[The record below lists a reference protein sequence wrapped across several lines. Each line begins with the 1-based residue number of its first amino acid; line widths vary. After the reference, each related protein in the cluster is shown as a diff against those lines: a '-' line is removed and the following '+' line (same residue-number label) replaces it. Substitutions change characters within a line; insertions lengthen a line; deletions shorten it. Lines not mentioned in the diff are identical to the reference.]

1 MSVSASGA
9 IQLTPVSSGADL
21 REFVELPFRIYLGD
35 PSWVPPLRSDVR
47 WIVDPKKNPFW
58 QHARR
63 ELFLARRDGRVVGRV
78 AAIVDESHNLVHGDR
93 TAFFGFFECEND
105 PKAAAALLNA
115 AEGWV
120 RVAFPACDKLRGP
133 LNPSM
138 NDEVGALVPAESEP
152 GPPMIMMTYNPGWY
166 LDLFAEAGFRK
177 EKDVVAILAPVLD
190 HSGDRLGRVA
200 QAVLKRNPALRVRTI
215 RMNRFAEELA
225 TVKDLYNRAWEK
237 NWGFVPMTS
246 AEIDAMAKKL
256 KPILYPPYVWFAEM
270 DGKPAAFML
279 GMPDFN
285 QVLRKLGGS
294 LLPFGWLKFL
304 LEKRKIDQVRLM
316 AFGVLP
322 EFRKRGIDAVL
333 YYLSMQEGVKAGAKR
348 AEFSWMLE
356 DNEAILKDL
365 EVFGGKIYRRYRLVC
380 RPVPANTATRS

>member
-1 MSVSASGA
+1 MPDSVAAPIVVSR
-9 IQLTPVSSGADL
+9 VSSGAD
-21 REFVELPFRIYLGD
+21 RKEFVELPFRIYRGD
-35 PSWVPPLRSDVR
+35 ANWVPPLRSDVR
-47 WIVDPKKNPFW
+47 WMLDPKKNPFW
-58 QHARR
+58 LHASR
-63 ELFLARRDGRVVGRV
+63 ELFLGRRNGRVVGRI
-78 AAIVDESHNLVHGDR
+78 AAIVDPYHNKVHGDR

-105 PKAAAALLNA
+105 AGAAAALLDA

-120 RVAFPACDKLRGP
+120 REAFPGCDKRRGP

-152 GPPMIMMTYNPGWY
+152 GPPMIMMTYSPAWY
-166 LDLFAEAGFRK
+166 LELFAGAGFRK

-200 QAVLKRNPALRVRTI
+200 QAVMKRNPSLKVRTI
-215 RMNRFAEELA
+215 RMDRFAEELA

-246 AEIDAMAKKL
+246 EEIDAMAKKM
-256 KPILYPPYVWFAEM
+256 KPILYPPYVWFAEV
-270 DGKPAAFML
+270 DGQPAAFML
-279 GMPDFN
+279 GVPDFN
-285 QVLRKLGGS
+285 QVLRKMGGS
-294 LLPFGWLKFL
+294 LFPFGWLTFL

-316 AFGVLP
+316 AFGVVP

-333 YYLSMQEGVKAGAKR
+333 YYLSMQEGVKAGVR
-348 AEFSWMLE
+348 WGEFSWMLE

-365 EVFGGKIYRRYRLVC
+365 EVFGGKVYRRYRLVC
-380 RPVPANTATRS
+380 RDVPAAATRA